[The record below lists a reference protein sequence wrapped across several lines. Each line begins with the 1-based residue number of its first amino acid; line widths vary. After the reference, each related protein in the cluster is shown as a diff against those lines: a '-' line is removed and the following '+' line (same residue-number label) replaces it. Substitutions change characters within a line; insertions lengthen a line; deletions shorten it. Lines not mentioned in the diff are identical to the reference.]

1 MIFKFLIISDEVDNF
16 LREIDIDS
24 EATFLDLN
32 NAILDSVSYTKD
44 EMTSFFICDDDW
56 EKNTEITLVEMD
68 TDPEFDN
75 WVMKNTKLSDLL
87 EDEKQKMLFVFDY
100 LTERALFMELHEIIP
115 GKNLKK
121 PACVKSEGV
130 APKQAESFE
139 EFEKEK
145 PRIETGENF
154 YGDEEFDTDELDEEG
169 FDFGGDAPAELSSE
183 DTL

>member
-16 LREIDIDS
+16 IREIDIDS

-75 WVMKNTKLSDLL
+75 WVMKDTKLCDLL
-87 EDEKQKMLFVFDY
+87 EEERQKLLFVFDY
-100 LTERALFMELHEIIP
+100 ITDRALFMELRDIIP
-115 GKNLKK
+115 GKSLKK
-121 PACVKSEGV
+121 AVCVRSEGN
-130 APKQAESFE
+130 APKQIESFDTL
-139 EFEKEK
+139 EKEK
-145 PRIETGENF
+145 PRMETGENF
-154 YGDEEFDTDELDEEG
+154 YGDEEFEIDELDQEG
-169 FDFGGDAPAELSSE
+169 FDFGENGEPSTE